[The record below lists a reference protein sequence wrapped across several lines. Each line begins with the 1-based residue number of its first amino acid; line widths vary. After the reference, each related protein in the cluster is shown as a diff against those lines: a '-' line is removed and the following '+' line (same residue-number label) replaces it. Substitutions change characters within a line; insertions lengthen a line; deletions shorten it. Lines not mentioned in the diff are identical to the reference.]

1 MAFPV
6 KLERGLVIVNPG
18 GYEDATHAYL
28 HQVLQ
33 RWVGCPAAIAIVY
46 GQVLAF
52 PVPAQT
58 KVSFIERWS
67 QVVCA
72 SDTTIKA
79 ASLPQPGFSPAYPQ
93 LRAFASPGG
102 WSIAASTFFWAW
114 RSFSWRCAP
123 PPPSS
128 WAAKCCLSS
137 SS

>member
-18 GYEDATHAYL
+18 GYEDAAHAYL

-58 KVSFIERWS
+58 NK
-67 QVVCA
+67 
-72 SDTTIKA
+72 
-79 ASLPQPGFSPAYPQ
+79 GFSSDG
-93 LRAFASPGG
+93 R
-102 WSIAASTFFWAW
+102 
-114 RSFSWRCAP
+114 R
-123 PPPSS
+123 
-128 WAAKCCLSS
+128 
-137 SS
+137 